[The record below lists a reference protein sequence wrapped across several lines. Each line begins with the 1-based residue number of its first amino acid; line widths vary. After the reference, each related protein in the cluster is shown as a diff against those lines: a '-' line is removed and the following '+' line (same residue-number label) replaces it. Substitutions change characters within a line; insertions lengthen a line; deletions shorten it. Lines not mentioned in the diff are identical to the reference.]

1 MLSAAKHLAA
11 DRDKP
16 FAEFTLSEAKGG
28 GVTRGDGSNWHVLF
42 FTLNL
47 ALKAKHDKRFQEFSA
62 TLQVANQWARRE
74 KKVYL
79 SSYIY
84 L

>member
-1 MLSAAKHLAA
+1 
-11 DRDKP
+11 
-16 FAEFTLSEAKGG
+16 
-28 GVTRGDGSNWHVLF
+28 VTVQTVKYNSSK
-42 FTLNL
+42 LNL
-47 ALKAKHDKRFQEFSA
+47 ALKTKHDKRFQEFFA
-62 TLQVANQWARRE
+62 ILLVANQRAIRE